1 MSDAIQEIE
10 ERTRLI
16 ERAKVEKDLEGRP
29 KTLERRIKSDLLHA
43 ASATKGQKAG
53 ALIWGSL
60 AYALAVALFIIACL
74 AFALAAWDFDS
85 VAKGIL
91 GSLAYYLAKAFFIF
105 PLVLGCA
112 WALSYRTMQNNP
124 KFGDGVATKSG
135 PGHGGASS

>member
-29 KTLERRIKSDLLHA
+29 KTLDRRNKSDALHA
-43 ASATKGQKAG
+43 ASATKGQKAR
-53 ALIWGSL
+53 ALIWRSL
-60 AYALAVALFIIACL
+60 AYALAVALFITACL
-74 AFALAAWDFDS
+74 AFALAVWDFDS
-85 VAKGIL
+85 VAQGFL

-105 PLVLGCA
+105 PLVLASA
-112 WALSYRTMQNNP
+112 WALSYRTMQNKP

-135 PGHGGASS
+135 PGHGGA